1 MEDLVLSIATPSEF
15 DLELFQ
21 LWVAGKSA
29 EEAFA
34 YKLDFYRKMDY
45 HYGLEFRGSK
55 TLTQF
60 DQADCV
66 RFEVI
71 DQYRAFELLE
81 HFLAQ
86 PVLLRSQCL
95 VVLRPEYQSYL
106 IDSYWSVD
114 DSFLREVLN
123 KRLARSRKDLEDAA
137 EITDLNLRSVTRQY
151 DNIKRVF
158 NAYEDPINI
167 IENNLYTFCTK
178 NFLLGPQLAR
188 KYACIIFLLV
198 TKFNLTS
205 KKRLL
210 NIDSEK

>member
-1 MEDLVLSIATPSEF
+1 MEDIVLSVSTPLEL

-21 LWVAGKSA
+21 SWISGKSVD
-29 EEAFA
+29 EALA
-34 YKLDFYRKMDY
+34 SKLELYRKMDY
-45 HYGLEFRGSK
+45 KYGLEFRGSK
-55 TLTQF
+55 TLNQF
-60 DQADCV
+60 DQSDCV
-66 RFEVI
+66 RLEVV

-95 VVLRPEYQSYL
+95 IVLRPEYHNFL

-137 EITDLNLRSVTRQY
+137 ESTNLYLRSVSRQF

-167 IENNLYTFCTK
+167 VENNLYTFCTK
-178 NFLLGPQLAR
+178 NFLMGPQLAR
-188 KYACIIFLLV
+188 KYACVIFLLV
-198 TKFNLTS
+198 TKFNLTT

-210 NIDSEK
+210 NVDCEK